1 VRHHGRRAASPLR
14 IHRECRGLPFPVMTA
29 NQHDMSVATNVA
41 NRLREAVLAT
51 RATNQWFPDQLHV
64 LDLVQHSV
72 AQWAYDIGATL
83 RDIDDA
89 LASSRASPDR
99 EEVHDHDPVAALEDA
114 LVGAVG
120 VRDRLRSLAVLVF
133 GAKCLRPAGRGVRF
147 EPSERDLRR
156 RLGEIAGDGFVR
168 AGQVKL
174 LFEEIADHDAIHMR
188 NAIVHAL
195 APFPQLTPTCWIQKA
210 ILNEEGH
217 ILAWESGA
225 LYPRGSLDQPDGN
238 PVTLFRWASE
248 TAADA
253 RERLIHLTSELA
265 TLIEEVGEVAPPPSV
280 WVPTSGPALLA
291 RPTTSSLIED
301 GLTYGDERS

>member
-1 VRHHGRRAASPLR
+1 MRPLTSPSRNPRCATSWAPSRLYGFTANA
-14 IHRECRGLPFPVMTA
+14 EGYGFPVMTA

-188 NAIVHAL
+188 NAIVRSCACAVPSAHSDMLDSEGDPQRGRAHSCLGEWRAL
-195 APFPQLTPTCWIQKA
+195 SQRI
-210 ILNEEGH
+210 
-217 ILAWESGA
+217 
-225 LYPRGSLDQPDGN
+225 
-238 PVTLFRWASE
+238 
-248 TAADA
+248 A
-253 RERLIHLTSELA
+253 RSA
-265 TLIEEVGEVAPPPSV
+265 
-280 WVPTSGPALLA
+280 
-291 RPTTSSLIED
+291 
-301 GLTYGDERS
+301 

>member
-1 VRHHGRRAASPLR
+1 MTMIPLPPLR
-14 IHRECRGLPFPVMTA
+14 THLSGRSACAIGCARWRFWCSAPNVCDLQGEVCA
-29 NQHDMSVATNVA
+29 SNQAS
-41 NRLREAVLAT
+41 EI
-51 RATNQWFPDQLHV
+51 F
-64 LDLVQHSV
+64 
-72 AQWAYDIGATL
+72 G
-83 RDIDDA
+83 DA
-89 LASSRASPDR
+89 SERSRAMVSSGPVRSSCYLRKSPITT
-99 EEVHDHDPVAALEDA
+99 
-114 LVGAVG
+114 
-120 VRDRLRSLAVLVF
+120 RSICVTRSF
-133 GAKCLRPAGRGVRF
+133 
-147 EPSERDLRR
+147 
-156 RLGEIAGDGFVR
+156 
-168 AGQVKL
+168 
-174 LFEEIADHDAIHMR
+174 
-188 NAIVHAL
+188 VHAL